1 MSSANKTMRLMYS
14 SKRFCASSV
23 AQLAYNANTV
33 FAESSLTSIIYG
45 VTMKLSHLAKAL
57 LASSVLLSSVNAM
70 AEAFTVTGN
79 TTFTSDYLY
88 RGVSQTSNTAAVQG
102 TLSLAHESGLYF
114 TLWGSSIGFAQGLE
128 LDPSIGFAGKAGEVA
143 YDVGV
148 LQYGY
153 PGASAANYPFTE
165 VYGSVSMAGAKVGL
179 AFSNDFFGETGKS
192 IYLSA
197 SYGTEVAGIGLAGSV
212 GFNKFSDAAMD
223 AFDGYIDYKIAVSKS
238 VAGLGIEGAY
248 IGSDLDE
255 TDCAAFSGGDSA
267 VCEGRFV
274 LTVSKGF

>member
-1 MSSANKTMRLMYS
+1 
-14 SKRFCASSV
+14 
-23 AQLAYNANTV
+23 
-33 FAESSLTSIIYG
+33 
-45 VTMKLSHLAKAL
+45 MKLSSLATAL
-57 LASSVLLSSVNAM
+57 LASSMLLSSASVM
-70 AEAFTVTGN
+70 AEAFTVSGN

-88 RGVSQTSNTAAVQG
+88 RGVSQSSNTAAVQG
-102 TLSLAHESGLYF
+102 TLSVSHESGLYL
-114 TLWGSSIGFAQGLE
+114 TVWGSSIGFANGLE
-128 LDPSIGFAGKAGEVA
+128 LDPSIGFTGKAGELT

-153 PGASAANYPFTE
+153 PGASSANLPFTE
-165 VYGSVSMAGAKVGL
+165 VYGSVSMSGAKVGL

-197 SYGTEVAGIGLAGSV
+197 SYGTEIAGVGLAGSV
-212 GFNKFSDAAMD
+212 GFNKFSDSAMD
-223 AFDGYIDYKIAVSKS
+223 AFDGYIDYKLAASKA
-238 VAGLGIEGAY
+238 VAGLTVEGAY

-255 TDCAAFSGGDSA
+255 TDCAAFSGGDST